1 MKQIILLTI
10 LLCTAF
16 LLNAQMSGKVSY
28 TETIKMKFEMDL
40 PDGIDLSGMIPES
53 QSFNKELLF
62 DQGKAIYRDSK
73 TNENT
78 DQEFTSDDGS
88 LQIKFETTNEE
99 DILFT
104 DLKEKKSV
112 HKRDLMG
119 KAFLVEDIIKK
130 TKWKLTG
137 EKLKYLGYECQK
149 AISTDGEKEII
160 AWFTPQIPVQ
170 HGPSSFN
177 QLPGMVLMITTA
189 DQSMEIKATEIVL
202 GSEFSEDIKMPT
214 KGKKVSNE
222 EFIEISE
229 EKMKEMQEMMGGEG
243 FIIKN

>member
-1 MKQIILLTI
+1 
-10 LLCTAF
+10 
-16 LLNAQMSGKVSY
+16 
-28 TETIKMKFEMDL
+28 MDL

>member
-1 MKQIILLTI
+1 M
-10 LLCTAF
+10 
-16 LLNAQMSGKVSY
+16 
-28 TETIKMKFEMDL
+28 
-40 PDGIDLSGMIPES
+40 
-53 QSFNKELLF
+53 
-62 DQGKAIYRDSK
+62 
-73 TNENT
+73 
-78 DQEFTSDDGS
+78 
-88 LQIKFETTNEE
+88 QIKFETTNEE